1 MIFEIKD
8 DLIYSNE
15 LDGWVFIEDYLL
27 MIVND
32 AAETMESTATLKFV
46 SASGS
51 EGNRWKYPT
60 IKTYTESRSELVCQ
74 SLIDQG
80 IPAQVDLYE
89 DDDGYPGQLRQI
101 WSVTIPDM
109 IFKDIDLPNYV
120 EDTVYK
126 WDSESKGYVK
136 IDIPCS
142 KDLDNEGANESI

>member
-1 MIFEIKD
+1 MTYEIKD

-15 LDGWVFIEDYLL
+15 LDGWVFIEDYLQ

-32 AAETMESTATLKFV
+32 AAETMKSSATLKFV
-46 SASGS
+46 SASDS
-51 EGNRWKYPT
+51 DGNRWKYPT
-60 IKTYTESRSELVCQ
+60 IKTYTKDKTELVCQ

-109 IFKDIDLPNYV
+109 IFYNIDLPNYV
-120 EDTVYK
+120 DDTVYK
-126 WDSESKGYVK
+126 WDSETMSYVT
-136 IDIPCS
+136 C
-142 KDLDNEGANESI
+142 

>member
-15 LDGWVFIEDYLL
+15 LDGWVFIDDYLL

-32 AAETMESTATLKFV
+32 AAKTIKSSATLKFV
-46 SASGS
+46 SASDS
-51 EGNRWKYPT
+51 DGNRWEYPT
-60 IKTYTESRSELVCQ
+60 IGVSNSHQAELVCQ
-74 SLIDQG
+74 SLLDQG
-80 IPAQVDLYE
+80 ITAQVDLYE

-120 EDTVYK
+120 EDTVYE
-126 WDSESKGYVK
+126 WDSNLKEYVK
-136 IDIPCS
+136 
-142 KDLDNEGANESI
+142 K

>member
-32 AAETMESTATLKFV
+32 AAETMKTSATLKFV
-46 SASGS
+46 SASDS
-51 EGNRWKYPT
+51 KGNRWKYPT
-60 IKTYTESRSELVCQ
+60 IKTYTQSKTELVCQ

-109 IFKDIDLPNYV
+109 ILTDTDLPSYID
-120 EDTVYK
+120 DTVYE
-126 WDSESKGYVK
+126 WDSESKSYVP
-136 IDIPCS
+136 IIPCS
-142 KDLDNEGANESI
+142 KDLDNEFANESI

>member
-32 AAETMESTATLKFV
+32 AAETMKSSATLKFV
-46 SASGS
+46 SASDS

-60 IKTYTESRSELVCQ
+60 IKTYTQSKSELVCQ

-109 IFKDIDLPNYV
+109 IFKDIDLPNYID
-120 EDTVYK
+120 DTVYK
-126 WDSESKGYVK
+126 WDSQTMSYVT
-136 IDIPCS
+136 C
-142 KDLDNEGANESI
+142 

>member
-15 LDGWVFIEDYLL
+15 LDGWVFIDDYLL

-32 AAETMESTATLKFV
+32 AAETMKSSATLKFV
-46 SASGS
+46 SASDS

-60 IKTYTESRSELVCQ
+60 IRTYTEGKAEDVCQ

-109 IFKDIDLPNYV
+109 ILEDLDLPHHID
-120 EDTVYK
+120 DTVYE
-126 WDSESKGYVK
+126 WDSNLKEYKK
-136 IDIPCS
+136 I
-142 KDLDNEGANESI
+142 

>member
-1 MIFEIKD
+1 MIYEIKD

-15 LDGWVFIEDYLL
+15 LDGWVFIEDYLQ

-32 AAETMESTATLKFV
+32 AAEAMKSSATLKFV
-46 SASGS
+46 SASDS
-51 EGNRWKYPT
+51 DGNRWKYPT
-60 IKTYTESRSELVCQ
+60 IKTYTKDKTELVCQ

-80 IPAQVDLYE
+80 IPAKVDLYE

-120 EDTVYK
+120 DDTVYK
-126 WDSESKGYVK
+126 WDSETMSYVT
-136 IDIPCS
+136 C
-142 KDLDNEGANESI
+142 

>member
-32 AAETMESTATLKFV
+32 AAETMKSSATLKFV
-46 SASGS
+46 SASDS

-60 IKTYTESRSELVCQ
+60 IKTSNEGKAEDVCQ

-109 IFKDIDLPNYV
+109 VFTDIDLPHHID
-120 EDTVYK
+120 DTVYK
-126 WDSESKGYVK
+126 WDSQTMSYVT
-136 IDIPCS
+136 C
-142 KDLDNEGANESI
+142 

>member
-32 AAETMESTATLKFV
+32 AAETMKSSATLKFV
-46 SASGS
+46 SASDS

-60 IKTYTESRSELVCQ
+60 IKTYTQGKSELVCQ

-109 IFKDIDLPNYV
+109 IFKDIDLPNYID
-120 EDTVYK
+120 DTVYK
-126 WDSESKGYVK
+126 WDSQTMSYVT
-136 IDIPCS
+136 C
-142 KDLDNEGANESI
+142 

>member
-15 LDGWVFIEDYLL
+15 LDGWVFIDDYLQ

-32 AAETMESTATLKFV
+32 AADTMKHSASLKFV
-46 SASGS
+46 SASDA

-60 IKTYTESRSELVCQ
+60 IKTYTQSKSELVCQ

-89 DDDGYPGQLRQI
+89 DDDGYYPYRQI

-109 IFKDIDLPNYV
+109 ILKDIDLPYYID
-120 EDTVYK
+120 DTVYE

-142 KDLDNEGANESI
+142 KDLDNEWANESI